1 MMRGVASPWGSV
13 VQAPCRFALV
23 LGLPFLTIA
32 AAQAQGGAAV
42 VVGSFE
48 PAGGATDGKAD
59 CPGVGGFDDLVY
71 AKLSQLPSGDLIID
85 LYRRQEDGGV
95 TSIVLSKQH
104 SCAFRRMEFHSPAR
118 EQPAMPPPSPPPVVP
133 RPTR

>member
-1 MMRGVASPWGSV
+1 MMRIVASPWGSV
-13 VQAPCRFALV
+13 MQALYRFALV
-23 LGLPFLTIA
+23 LGLPFLAIA
-32 AAQAQGGAAV
+32 AAQAEGGAAV

-71 AKLSQLPSGDLIID
+71 VKLTQLPSGDFIID

-95 TSIVLSKQH
+95 TSILLSRQH

-118 EQPAMPPPSPPPVVP
+118 AQPPLPPPSPPPPVP